1 MRSKAVAHAG
11 SARHARTRATGAE
24 QPDRRAVDTA
34 RFGVHIVETAGGI
47 SARIALQFVEQL
59 RDQIATHSTQRA
71 TSAAHPTRRATKA
84 RTAQARTQRSARVA
98 HIPP

>member
-34 RFGVHIVETAGGI
+34 RFGVHIVENAGGI
-47 SARIALQFVEQL
+47 SARIALKFVEHL
-59 RDQIATHSTQRA
+59 REQIAPPRTQRA
-71 TSAAHPTRRATKA
+71 TGAGPPARRPPNAH
-84 RTAQARTQRSARVA
+84 TQPANRNAGGTGKQV
-98 HIPP
+98 